1 MKFRYFLTLSII
13 FFATLP
19 SLSID
24 KETIIDS
31 LRKELKLAKNPDDSI
46 TILYNMYDLSSRS
59 RKGAIGRQIF
69 YTAGRLGRTDVQLD
83 IIRNNTSLYIT
94 SDSIINGY
102 VDLVRKMPDSED
114 KRETLAYIDITYN
127 SNRIRIMPESKR
139 QEVLQEFIREYSKNP
154 GIDMYDQVRRLYN
167 YVCSS
172 EHHHKATSMWSI

>member
-127 SNRIRIMPESKR
+127 SNQIGRASC
-139 QEVLQEFIREYSKNP
+139 RER
-154 GIDMYDQVRRLYN
+154 V
-167 YVCSS
+167 
-172 EHHHKATSMWSI
+172 